1 MNYLKT
7 LTGVIFFSL
16 FLAACSTSDKTPEG
30 TDLIMTTDKG
40 KIYIKLYDDTPK
52 HKENFVK
59 LAKEGFFDGMEF
71 HRVIP
76 NFMIQSGNPE
86 TKPDKQREPELK
98 DSDAGYKLDA
108 EIVPTHINT
117 RGVLAAAR
125 DMNPAWQSSGS
136 QFYIV
141 TGKKVSDGL
150 LDTAE
155 INTTMATQSKLSY
168 QFMEETP
175 ELKQE
180 EARMRECAE
189 KKQMDSVEAIRKR
202 AMTKFQ
208 AYMGRKGFEAFKYT
222 PAQRALYKEK
232 GGYPTLDGQY
242 TVFGEVLKGMEIA
255 DEISKVET
263 EAPANRPKTPVRI
276 VKTEVLSK

>member
-7 LTGVIFFSL
+7 LTGVIFISL
-16 FLAACSTSDKTPEG
+16 FLAACGTSDKAPEG
-30 TDLIMTTDKG
+30 AEVVMTTDKG

-52 HKENFVK
+52 HKENFLK
-59 LAKEGFFDGMEF
+59 LAKAGFFDGMEF

-86 TKPDKQREPELK
+86 TKPDKKREPELT

-108 EIVPTHINT
+108 EIMPTHINI

-125 DMNPAWQSSGS
+125 DMNPEWKSSGS

-141 TGKKVSDGL
+141 TGKKVNEGL

-155 INTTMATQSKLSY
+155 LNTTMALQSKLSF
-168 QFMEETP
+168 QFMQETP

-180 EARMRECAE
+180 EARMREYAE

-202 AMTKFQ
+202 AMTQFQ
-208 AYMGRKGFEAFKYT
+208 AYLSSKGFQAFKYT
-222 PAQRALYKEK
+222 PEQRALYKEK

-242 TVFGEVLKGMEIA
+242 TVFGEVLKGMEVA

-263 EAPANRPKTPVRI
+263 EAPANRPKNPVRI
-276 VKTEVLSK
+276 VKTQVLSK